1 MYTPTP
7 TPIKYVPKK
16 INGALMWAPVYKKGE
31 GPSVPTTKPA
41 QPVSKKVETE
51 KSTVPPGYLKKY
63 REEHR
68 EVKKGTRVVATCRI
82 CDKLFAY
89 TKSEASRPRI
99 LCGVVCAY
107 QAQKNYTKE
116 YEARKKA
123 APATKDTQPKVDKS
137 QVVQGAEKTTI
148 CKGCGKSF
156 QWKQTGRHAPRKF
169 CEARCRLGYWD
180 KQQSAARSRVDD
192 AKEAKKSFVKR
203 VAEHLPPPVLP
214 KAKETTALTSS
225 MQPPSWED
233 LTEEA
238 RVMGVALEKE
248 PPRGQNFYI
257 ALLMARRARNHE
269 EWKKLLKSQSVRI
282 RQFPETYTALR
293 SVSGE
298 GAIAAAC
305 ALKTRMGM

>member
-1 MYTPTP
+1 MHTPTP

-16 INGALMWAPVYKKGE
+16 INGTLMWAPVYKKGE
-31 GPSVPTTKPA
+31 SPSVPTTNPA
-41 QPVSKKVETE
+41 QPVSKKVGTE
-51 KSTVPPGYLKKY
+51 KTVPPGFLKRY
-63 REEHR
+63 REER
-68 EVKKGTRVVATCRI
+68 RGVKKGILTSATCRI
-82 CDKLFAY
+82 CDKPFKY
-89 TKSEASRPRI
+89 KKSESSRPRN

-214 KAKETTALTSS
+214 KEKETTSLASS
-225 MQPPSWED
+225 VQPPSWEA

-238 RVMGVALEKE
+238 SAMGVVLEKE
-248 PPRGQNFYI
+248 PPRGQSFYI
-257 ALLMARRARNHE
+257 ALLMARRAKNHE
-269 EWKKLLKSQSVRI
+269 EWRRLLKTQDVRI
-282 RQFPETYTALR
+282 RQFPETYAALK
-293 SVSGE
+293 SVSGN
-298 GAIAAAC
+298 GAVAAAR